1 MFDGRLY
8 RDWEGEKWER
18 MSEALQKSIK
28 NALKADGKL
37 ENRFCNGK
45 MSAGELAAGRE
56 IINLGL
62 YVAYSRVFAKE
73 GLLERASG
81 VLEGAKEHKKAVQMS
96 HLAKKAEKIYEI
108 AVLNL
113 KKYAI

>member
-1 MFDGRLY
+1 
-8 RDWEGEKWER
+8 
-18 MSEALQKSIK
+18 
-28 NALKADGKL
+28 
-37 ENRFCNGK
+37 